1 MAFNAGGPLSFKS
14 IIDLGLIGRNR
25 RILLYI
31 LGGLGGGV
39 VLVSLVGLGRDYLY
53 AKVLSRLL
61 SDIRLRMFQHL
72 QQLSMDFYSRS
83 QIGDVLSRIVS
94 GAVFVLKADPS
105 GEQKRIA
112 VLQDGD
118 HFGEIALLRNVPRT
132 ATIRTLTPCLFLSLQ
147 REQFS
152 YLLSKA
158 EHFRQDIENVLRARM
173 HAPGAT
179 YHHGPT

>member
-1 MAFNAGGPLSFKS
+1 MSQEVNSGFNMELRSQREWSWLLA
-14 IIDLGLIGRNR
+14 IDLF
-25 RILLYI
+25 

-83 QIGDVLSRIVS
+83 QIGYVLSRIVS
-94 GAVFVLKADPS
+94 GAVSVLKA
-105 GEQKRIA
+105 
-112 VLQDGD
+112 D

-132 ATIRTLTPCLFLSLQ
+132 ATICTLTPCLFLSLQ